1 MMEAVEPR
9 TNTMD
14 LIDLIPE
21 TFYQLEVRDN
31 SGANNNLILARITF
45 TTSGK
50 PLLCYKHTI
59 LRIFAN
65 FSRKISRLLFLANE
79 QVRPYYPQRKG
90 LHLCILILR
99 QSVKRL
105 SIFLS

>member
-50 PLLCYKHTI
+50 PTFCYEHTI
-59 LRIFAN
+59 LRIFA
-65 FSRKISRLLFLANE
+65 KLF
-79 QVRPYYPQRKG
+79 
-90 LHLCILILR
+90 
-99 QSVKRL
+99 KRL
-105 SIFLS
+105 